1 MSFADRLRAARK
13 GKNLTQQ
20 ELAKESGVA
29 YRTLQNWEN
38 GSRRP
43 VNITMV
49 DKVASALGIST
60 AELLDDGETFVAE
73 AGEKYGSRGAKDAA
87 KLLEEMKA
95 LFTNGEMKDQ
105 DMDAFMRDL
114 QETYWQVKEINREKY
129 NPNKNG
135 KGRGAKKDT

>member
-49 DKVASALGIST
+49 DKVATVLGIST
-60 AELLDDGETFVAE
+60 TELLDDGELFVAE
-73 AGEKYGSRGAKDAA
+73 AGAQYGSRGARDAA
-87 KLLEEMKA
+87 KLLEEMKS

-105 DMDAFMRDL
+105 DMDDFMRDL
-114 QETYWQVKEINREKY
+114 QETYWKVKEINREKY

-135 KGRGAKKDT
+135 KGKTSKKDS

>member
-49 DKVASALGIST
+49 DKVAAALGIST
-60 AELLDDGETFVAE
+60 TELLDDGEIFVAE
-73 AGEKYGSRGAKDAA
+73 AGEQYGFRGAKDAA
-87 KLLEEMKA
+87 KLLGEMRS
-95 LFTNGEMKDQ
+95 LFTNGEMKDD
-105 DMDAFMRDL
+105 DMDAFMKAL
-114 QETYWQVKEINREKY
+114 QETYWEVKKINSEKY

-135 KGRGAKKDT
+135 NRRGTKKDT

>member
-13 GKNLTQQ
+13 AKNLTQQ

-49 DKVASALGIST
+49 DKVAAALGIST
-60 AELLDDGETFVAE
+60 TELLDDGEIFVAE
-73 AGEKYGSRGAKDAA
+73 AGEQYGSRGAKDAA
-87 KLLEEMKA
+87 KLLGEMRS
-95 LFTNGEMKDQ
+95 LFTNGEMKDD
-105 DMDAFMRDL
+105 DMDAFMKAL
-114 QETYWQVKEINREKY
+114 QETYWEVKKINSEKY

-135 KGRGAKKDT
+135 NRRGTKKDT